1 MHQVT
6 GSSAQSGDET
16 IVEASVTIHQDTST
30 SGAVVI
36 DRVVVV
42 VSLVV
47 VDIIVVVVS
56 HDATAD
62 LTDNDA
68 DNTIDTEEKVTATR
82 DKT

>member
-30 SGAVVI
+30 SGVVVI
-36 DRVVVV
+36 DRV
-42 VSLVV
+42 VV

-68 DNTIDTEEKVTATR
+68 DNTIDTEEKVTATG